1 MDEEKECRSVDS
13 CTNELMAICG
23 EEGIE
28 LSWDRRKLQG
38 KPCKFGVD
46 GVCCRICFMGPCRI
60 SKKSSQGVCGADAD
74 TIAAR
79 NFARM
84 IAAGAAAHSD
94 HGRDVA
100 ETLIMAAKGESE
112 GYEIKDRTKLWAVAK
127 YMEVDTE
134 GKDQGKEEDVNAVAL
149 AVGEKALGEFGKSH
163 GYLLASYRAPEQRN
177 KIWDELGV
185 RPRAIDRE
193 VVEIMHRTTM
203 GVDQDYENIMKQ
215 GTRCALADGWGGS
228 MVATD
233 LQDVLFGTPK
243 PLRSEVNLGIFKED
257 HVNIV
262 VHGHEPIIS
271 ELIVLATQDKDIL
284 AEAEKVGAK
293 GIQLGGVCCTA
304 NEILMRH
311 GIPVAGNFLQQELA
325 LVTGAIE
332 AMVVDVQCVM
342 QGLADIAKKFHTEL
356 ITVSPK
362 AAIRGVRQMVVEE
375 GPNAYKQ
382 VKEIVLLAINNFPN
396 RKGKVRIPQESYP
409 MIAGFTDESVMYT
422 LGGSFRASY
431 RPLNDN
437 IINGRIRGIAGVVGC
452 NNVKVSHD
460 DIHLKV
466 VKELIANDVL
476 VLQTGCAAIAT
487 AKAGLMTPEEG
498 AKQAGPGLAE
508 VCETVGI
515 PPVLHCGACVDNSR
529 LLIAA
534 TQVVKEGGLGDDISQ
549 LPLAGSAP
557 EWMSEK
563 AIAIGQYFVASGV
576 FVVFGVGLPVLGAPN
591 FSKYL
596 FEDIEKEYGGKWAVE
611 PDPHKHAQLMIEHIE
626 AKRKKLNLKF
636 ERKLLDMAARRELEV

>member
-1 MDEEKECRSVDS
+1 MDEQRSVDKA
-13 CTNELMAICG
+13 CNELFGVCS

-28 LSWDRRKLQG
+28 LSWDRRKTQG
-38 KPCKFGVD
+38 KPCKFGTD
-46 GVCCRICFMGPCRI
+46 GICCRICFLGPCRV
-60 SKKSSQGVCGADAD
+60 SKKSPRGVCGADAD

-84 IAAGAAAHSD
+84 IAAGSAAHSD

-112 GYEIKDRTKLWAVAK
+112 GYRIKDRKKLWAVAQ
-127 YMEVDTE
+127 YMQVSTE
-134 GKDQGKEEDVNAVAL
+134 GKDIEKDEDVNAVGL
-149 AVGEKALGEFGKSH
+149 AVGEKALGEFGKPH
-163 GYLLASYRAPEQRN
+163 GFQLASYRAPEPRS
-177 KIWDELGV
+177 KIWDGLGV

-203 GVDQDYENIMKQ
+203 GVDQDYRNIMKQ

-233 LQDVLFGTPK
+233 LQDVLFGTPQ
-243 PLRSEVNLGIFKED
+243 PLRSEVNLGIFKDD
-257 HVNIV
+257 HVNII

-271 ELIVLATQDKDIL
+271 ELIVLASQDPEIL
-284 AEAEKVGAK
+284 KEVQAAGAK
-293 GIQLGGVCCTA
+293 GIQLGGICCTA

-325 LVTGAIE
+325 LATGAIE

-342 QGLADIAKKFHTEL
+342 QGLAEIADRYHTEL
-356 ITVSPK
+356 ISVSPK
-362 AAIRGVRQMVVEE
+362 AAIPGAKSMVVEE

-382 VKEIVLLAINNFPN
+382 VKQIVIQAAKNFPN
-396 RKGKVRIPQESYP
+396 RKAKARIPSESYP
-409 MIAGFTDESVMYT
+409 MIAGFTDESVLYT

-460 DIHLKV
+460 DVHLKV

-476 VLQTGCAAIAT
+476 VLQTGCSAIAT

-498 AKQAGPGLAE
+498 AKHAGPGLAE

-515 PPVLHCGACVDNSR
+515 PPVLHFGACVDNSR

-534 TQVVKEGGLGDDISQ
+534 TQVVREGGLGDDISQ

-563 AIAIGQYFVASGV
+563 AIAIGQYFVASGAY
-576 FVVFGVGLPVLGAPN
+576 VVFGVGLPVTGAPN
-591 FSKYL
+591 FCNYL
-596 FEDIEKEYGGKWAVE
+596 FNEIEQEYGGKWAVE
-611 PDPHKHAQLMIEHIE
+611 PDPHKHAQLLIEHIE
-626 AKRKKLNLKF
+626 SKRKKLNLKF